1 MRLCEVWYD
10 PPLQRVDRG
19 LEVGFLGRFVRPLG
33 YLAFLLAVVA
43 LRAAARFLGE
53 RDELGF
59 FASRLAALVWRYP
72 EVMRRSVR
80 TAWIVWAIALAV
92 ALSPIDPLLTVWD
105 EVVLLAGALGVVWQ
119 RLVGGR
125 RAAH

>member
-1 MRLCEVWYD
+1 MGFV
-10 PPLQRVDRG
+10 G
-19 LEVGFLGRFVRPLG
+19 LVVRPFG
-33 YLAFLLAVVA
+33 YLAFLLAVAA
-43 LRAAARFLGE
+43 LRAAARCLGE

-92 ALSPIDPLLTVWD
+92 AVSPIDPLLTAWD
-105 EVVLLAGALGVVWQ
+105 EVALLAGALGVGWQ
-119 RLVGGR
+119 RVVGGR
-125 RAAH
+125 RAER